1 MSETVKQLEPLVVT
15 LENFKPRQRKAVLE
29 GMDQKYIR
37 GISEVAL
44 NIVKNSVSLSPEEL
58 KTCHRWRKS
67 LKLLALKRFPVKEK
81 RRLLQKGGCFGAFLP
96 IIVSIV
102 RHLRDG

>member
-1 MSETVKQLEPLVVT
+1 MSEAVKKLEPVVVT
-15 LENFKPRQRKAVLE
+15 FSCFKPKQRKLVLQAL
-29 GMDQKYIR
+29 DSSHLK
-37 GISEVAL
+37 GISEIAL
-44 NIVKNSVSLSPEEL
+44 NIVKNSVKLTPEEL

-81 RRLLQKGGCFGAFLP
+81 RRLLQKGGFFGAFLP